1 MVKHHVKGVGQMKKI
16 GFKRMLV
23 ALCIV
28 AILCPFVLISGKA
41 LSEENKVVTF
51 ADFGVDDGIVFNDVA
66 TETVGSIK
74 GYENKDGL
82 VGKAFE
88 GYITLGYLRDSLDTS
103 VRLFGTGNGGIGVRS
118 RGASGVAVCTFNSN
132 GSWTGDIVDTEGKRG
147 FDVALVGSAHKE
159 FKIYVKIKAFS
170 GNNAT
175 LLVKINDAELFNGT
189 VNGLKNY
196 LGGTLRILAATAPVG
211 VRSIISSQA
220 SDEELDNITF
230 KNFSNSSGPCMDG
243 VKESGNGYGYHYSDG
258 ENLFNMA
265 FTGDLLIGVGNARD
279 HSFRIAGKE
288 GIDGIGFFA
297 KSEKE
302 LRLFHY
308 NNNVYDG
315 NSLATMKGKDFGF
328 TNLNTQY
335 VNVEMEFRTM
345 PDTDHIKL
353 IVNVNGKKA
362 YSGIIAN
369 GKTVLGKEML
379 IYAASTNI
387 GIKSEVAFGKKPL
400 TFSDFGIN
408 DGTIALGNQS
418 FGQLTAYTGVE
429 GLIGRYFEGYVT
441 LGYTESTWLT
451 AAHVFGNEAGGIG
464 VFANGSDF
472 VEVAAFNTDANRNKT
487 IAKATIKD
495 YNITYTEGVGLSE
508 FKLYVKIKDISGD
521 GADLLIKLNNKQLFD
536 GRVDGIKSLLG
547 PKAFVWAY
555 NAPVTI
561 RSKDDELDEPYE
573 SDFTEVSFI
582 DFGVENQ
589 IINDQLDGNL
599 PKKFNSMDGL
609 MFSGKIQMELSA
621 ENHNQSVRI
630 GTNSSDRVR
639 GIGLYTESAE
649 KIVLYNYTQAYWGNE
664 LASITPSDYGISYS
678 EKDGFNEFD
687 LKMFFKF
694 VGEKDLWL
702 TVKING
708 ATCYNMIV
716 PGMQEY
722 MGTHLFA
729 WGDGALISLKSSDNF
744 HVPNPDAAP
753 VITKDFK
760 HISFADFEFEKTTVD
775 INNNDLNGYG
785 MISSLDKVVFSDTI
799 CFGGGDGSQWRFGGT
814 DSVWNG
820 IMFTPTANGNLTLS
834 NTLSGSWPSI
844 TFISKLAG
852 CKLVGEK
859 VKITMSFEYVDS
871 DNDGQKDDV
880 KFGIWFN
887 DKSYQNRS
895 YYLTDKANELGGH
908 TLLHI
913 ISEKATISIDPFYPS
928 LDFGEF
934 GYTKNWAVEL
944 GIKK

>member
-1 MVKHHVKGVGQMKKI
+1 MKRI
-16 GFKRMLV
+16 EFKRMLV
-23 ALCIV
+23 VLCIA
-28 AILCPFVLISGKA
+28 AILCPFYLIS
-41 LSEENKVVTF
+41 SEARAEEDKVVTF
-51 ADFGVDDGIVFNDVA
+51 ADFGVDDGTVFNDVA
-66 TETVGSIK
+66 TETVGSMK
-74 GYENKDGL
+74 GYVNKDSL

-103 VRLFGTGNGGIGVRS
+103 VRLFGAGNGGIGIRS
-118 RGASGVAVCTFNSN
+118 RGNSGVAVCTFNTS
-132 GSWTGDIVDTEGKRG
+132 GSWTGDIVDTEGKNK
-147 FDVALVGSAHKE
+147 FDVALVGSTHKE
-159 FKIYVKIKAFS
+159 FKIYVKIKSFS
-170 GNNAT
+170 GNNVS
-175 LLVKINDAELFNGT
+175 LLIKINDSELFNGT

-196 LGGTLRILAATAPVG
+196 LGETLRILAATAPVG

-230 KNFSNSSGPCMDG
+230 KNFNNSSGPCMDG
-243 VKESGNGYGYHYSDG
+243 VTECGNGNGYHYSDG
-258 ENLFNMA
+258 DNLFDLD
-265 FTGDLLIGVGNARD
+265 FTGDLLIGVGSARD

-308 NNNVYDG
+308 DNNVYEG
-315 NSLATMKGKDFGF
+315 KSLATMKSEDFGF

-335 VNVEMEFRTM
+335 VNVEMEFRTL
-345 PDTDHIKL
+345 PDTDHVLL
-353 IVNVNGKKA
+353 IVKVNGKKA

-379 IYAASTNI
+379 IYAASANI
-387 GIKSEVAFGKKPL
+387 GIKSEVAFAEKPL
-400 TFSDFGIN
+400 TFSDFCIN
-408 DGTIALGNQS
+408 DGTILPENQS
-418 FGQLTAYTGVE
+418 SGQLATYTGVE
-429 GLIGRYFEGYVT
+429 DLIGRYFEGYVT
-441 LGYTESTWLT
+441 LGYTEPSWLT
-451 AAHVFGNEAGGIG
+451 TAHVFAKEAAGIG
-464 VFANGSDF
+464 VFANGSDY

-487 IAKATIKD
+487 IVKAAIKD
-495 YNITYTEGVGLSE
+495 YNITYTDGVGLSE
-508 FKLYVKIKDISGD
+508 FKLYVKILDISGD
-521 GADLLIKLNNKQLFD
+521 NVDLLIKLNNKKLFE
-536 GRVDGIKSLLG
+536 GRVDGIKNLLG

-561 RSKDDELDEPYE
+561 RSKGDELDEPYE

-589 IINDQLDGNL
+589 TINGQLDGDL
-599 PKKFNSMDGL
+599 PAKYNSMDGL

-630 GTNSSDRVR
+630 GTNPTDRVR

-664 LASITPSDYGISYS
+664 LASIKPSDYGISYS
-678 EKDGFNEFD
+678 EKDGFSEFD

-694 VGEKDLWL
+694 VDKKDLWL

-708 ATCYNMIV
+708 ATCYNKIV

-729 WGDGALISLKSSDNF
+729 WGEGALISLKSSDNSN
-744 HVPNPDAAP
+744 VPKPDAAP

-760 HISFADFEFEKTTVD
+760 HISFADFGFEKTTVD

-799 CFGGGDGSQWRFGGT
+799 CFDGGDGSQWRFGGT

-820 IMFTPTANGNLTLS
+820 IVFTPTANGNLILS
-834 NTLSGSWPSI
+834 NTVPGSWPSI
-844 TFISKLAG
+844 TFISKIAG

-871 DNDGQKDDV
+871 DKDGKKDDV

-895 YYLTDKANELGGH
+895 YYLTDKASELGGH

-913 ISEKATISIDPFYPS
+913 ISEKSTVSIDPFYPS

-944 GIKK
+944 GIKKQKV